1 MNAMAQVF
9 IGMGSNLGDRM
20 RYLQK
25 AFEELLQSSRII
37 VKRCSSIYETEPV
50 GAEDQPLFLNVTVEL
65 DSPLQPRELLRRL
78 KEIEYR
84 LGRTKS
90 EHWGPREIDLDIL
103 YYGNE
108 IFRDGTLCLPH
119 PEIIN
124 RRFVLIPMK
133 EIAAKFLDP
142 QQCLS
147 IEDLLQR
154 CSDTRAVR
162 KISPPFDL
170 QVRV

>member
-1 MNAMAQVF
+1 MNAVTQVF

-20 RYLQK
+20 QYLQK
-25 AFEELLQSSRII
+25 AFEELLQSQCIV

-50 GAEDQPLFLNVTVEL
+50 GVEDQPLFLNVTIEL
-65 DSPLQPRELLRRL
+65 NSPLPPRELLKRL
-78 KEIEYR
+78 KEIEHR
-84 LGRTKS
+84 IGRTKN

-108 IFRDGTLCLPH
+108 IFRDETLCLPH

-142 QQCLS
+142 QQRLS

-170 QVRV
+170 QVKV